1 MSAEEGL
8 LNIVKS
14 TSAIVFLGTP
24 HRGSKDL
31 AGVGEMAR
39 KVASAILMD
48 TNSAMLDAL
57 GLKNSDLERCQ
68 DSFSRL
74 WTLHGFQIKTF
85 QEGFPV
91 TGVKFGLLNEKVR
104 ILRIGWSHGAKTP
117 L

>member
-1 MSAEEGL
+1 MSAENEL
-8 LNIVKS
+8 VNIVES
-14 TSAIVFLGTP
+14 TTAVMFLGTP

-31 AGVGEMAR
+31 AGVGEMVR
-39 KVASAILMD
+39 KVASAIMMD

-74 WTLHGFQIKTF
+74 WLSHNFRVKTF

-91 TGVKFGLLNEKVR
+91 TGVKIGLLNEKVG
-104 ILRIGWSHGAKTP
+104 LCKAFS
-117 L
+117 LN